1 MSILYVIQSY
11 TNTSDMKAKLF
22 IAVLTLSTSILTNDV
37 FAQISGSANYMAAH
51 NSAVVF
57 NAGVLDPGNTSSNVK
72 TNESAGILNR
82 KAMYMVSE
90 QFVFDNLS
98 LLKKAFALADI
109 YFDLDKANIR
119 PDAIP
124 VLNNLVIMMKE
135 NPGISVATTAYS
147 DSRMSKYNEKLA
159 SNRAQSAI
167 NYLISQGISAD
178 RLQIEKHGRP
188 DMGNPCNNDPSCSLA
203 AQQLNRRTEFNV
215 VFNGIN
221 LGHVN

>member
-1 MSILYVIQSY
+1 
-11 TNTSDMKAKLF
+11 MKTKLF
-22 IAVLTLSTSILTNDV
+22 IAVLTLSISILTNDV
-37 FAQISGSANYMAAH
+37 FAQISGFANYMAAH
-51 NSAVVF
+51 TSATAF

-72 TNESAGILNR
+72 ANESTGILNR

-98 LLKKAFALADI
+98 LLKKAFAISDI
-109 YFDLDKANIR
+109 YFDLDDATIR

-124 VLNNLVIMMKE
+124 VLNNLVILMKE
-135 NPGISVATTAYS
+135 SPGINVATTAYS

-159 SNRAQSAI
+159 SSRAQSAI
-167 NYLISQGISAD
+167 NYLISQGISAN

-188 DMGNPCNNDPSCSLA
+188 DMENPCNNDPSCSLV
-203 AQQLNRRTEFNV
+203 AQQLNRRTEFNIV
-215 VFNGIN
+215 YNGIN

>member
-1 MSILYVIQSY
+1 MR
-11 TNTSDMKAKLF
+11 TKLF
-22 IAVLTLSTSILTNDV
+22 IAVLTLSNIIISNNSAQAQINGSSSYMAVNTSIKGPGIGQTD
-37 FAQISGSANYMAAH
+37 
-51 NSAVVF
+51 AV
-57 NAGVLDPGNTSSNVK
+57 NVRLSDETMDSVSK
-72 TNESAGILNR
+72 LNR
-82 KAMYMVSE
+82 KMMYVASE

-98 LLKKAFALADI
+98 SLKKAFSVADI
-109 YFDLDKANIR
+109 YFDLDDATIR

-124 VLNNLVIMMKE
+124 VLNNLIILMKE
-135 NPGISVATTAYS
+135 NPGINVATTAYS

-159 SNRAQSAI
+159 LSRAQSAI

-188 DMGNPCNNDPSCSLA
+188 DMGNPCNNDPSCTLA

>member
-1 MSILYVIQSY
+1 
-11 TNTSDMKAKLF
+11 MKTKLF
-22 IAVLTLSTSILTNDV
+22 IAVLTLSSNLLFNNSTK
-37 FAQISGSANYMAAH
+37 AQISGSANYMAVYTSIEGSKTGLLDQG
-51 NSAVVF
+51 NSRLSDEA
-57 NAGVLDPGNTSSNVK
+57 
-72 TNESAGILNR
+72 NESVIKLNR

-98 LLKKAFALADI
+98 SLKKAFAVSDI
-109 YFDLDKANIR
+109 YFNLDDATIR

-124 VLNNLVIMMKE
+124 VLNNLVILMKE
-135 NPGISVATTAYS
+135 NPGIRVATTAYS

-159 SNRAQSAI
+159 TSRAQSAI
-167 NYLISQGISAD
+167 NYLISQGISVD

-188 DMGNPCNNDPSCSLA
+188 EMGNPCNDDPSCSLA
-203 AQQLNRRTEFNV
+203 TQQLNRRTEFNI

>member
-1 MSILYVIQSY
+1 
-11 TNTSDMKAKLF
+11 MKTKLF
-22 IAVLTLSTSILTNDV
+22 IAVLTLSTSILTNGV

-51 NSAVVF
+51 ASAIDL
-57 NAGVLDPGNTSSNVK
+57 NDSVLEPGNTSSNVK
-72 TNESAGILNR
+72 ANETDGILNR

-98 LLKKAFALADI
+98 LLKKAFTVADI
-109 YFDLDKANIR
+109 YFDLDDASIR

-124 VLNNLVIMMKE
+124 VLNSLVILMKD
-135 NPGISVATTAYS
+135 NPGINVATTSYS

-159 SNRAQSAI
+159 SSRAQSAI

-178 RLQIEKHGRP
+178 RLLIEKHGRP

-203 AQQLNRRTEFNV
+203 TQQLNRRTEFNIIY
-215 VFNGIN
+215 NGIN

>member
-1 MSILYVIQSY
+1 MR
-11 TNTSDMKAKLF
+11 TKLF
-22 IAVLTLSTSILTNDV
+22 FAVLTLSSNLIINSSAE
-37 FAQISGSANYMAAH
+37 AQITASSNYMAVH
-51 NSAVVF
+51 TSIKGPNTGQ
-57 NAGVLDPGNTSSNVK
+57 NDAGNVRLTEEAMDSVTK
-72 TNESAGILNR
+72 LNR
-82 KAMYMVSE
+82 KMMYVASE

-98 LLKKAFALADI
+98 SLKKAFAIADI
-109 YFDLDKANIR
+109 YFDLDDATIR

-124 VLNNLVIMMKE
+124 VLNNLIILMKE
-135 NPGISVATTAYS
+135 NPGINVATTAYS

-159 SNRAQSAI
+159 LSRAQSAI

>member
-1 MSILYVIQSY
+1 MR
-11 TNTSDMKAKLF
+11 TKLF
-22 IAVLTLSTSILTNDV
+22 FAVLTLSNIIISNNSAQ
-37 FAQISGSANYMAAH
+37 AQINGSSNYMAVH
-51 NSAVVF
+51 TSVKGPNTGQTD
-57 NAGVLDPGNTSSNVK
+57 AGNVRL
-72 TNESAGILNR
+72 NEEAMDSVTKLNR
-82 KAMYMVSE
+82 KMMYVASE

-98 LLKKAFALADI
+98 SLKKAFAIADI
-109 YFDLDKANIR
+109 YFDLDDATIR

-124 VLNNLVIMMKE
+124 VLNNLIILMKE
-135 NPGISVATTAYS
+135 NPGINVATTAYS

-159 SNRAQSAI
+159 LSRAQSAI

>member
-1 MSILYVIQSY
+1 
-11 TNTSDMKAKLF
+11 MKTKLF
-22 IAVLTLSTSILTNDV
+22 IAVLTLSSNLLFNNSTK
-37 FAQISGSANYMAAH
+37 AQISGSANYMAVYTSIEGSKTGLLDQG
-51 NSAVVF
+51 NSRLSDEA
-57 NAGVLDPGNTSSNVK
+57 
-72 TNESAGILNR
+72 NESVIKLNR

-98 LLKKAFALADI
+98 SLKKAFAVSDI
-109 YFDLDKANIR
+109 YFNLDDATIR

-124 VLNNLVIMMKE
+124 VLNNLVILMKE
-135 NPGISVATTAYS
+135 NPGIRVATSAYS

-159 SNRAQSAI
+159 TSRAQSAI
-167 NYLISQGISAD
+167 NYLISQGISVD

-188 DMGNPCNNDPSCSLA
+188 EMGNPCNDDPSCSLA
-203 AQQLNRRTEFNV
+203 TQQLNRRTEFNI

>member
-1 MSILYVIQSY
+1 LVYSLRNRVYK
-11 TNTSDMKAKLF
+11 NTSDMKTKLF

-37 FAQISGSANYMAAH
+37 FAQISGSANYMASH
-51 NSAVVF
+51 TSATVYNVSE
-57 NAGVLDPGNTSSNVK
+57 LDPGSTSSNVK
-72 TNESAGILNR
+72 ANESAGILNR

-98 LLKKAFALADI
+98 LLKKAFAVADI
-109 YFDLDKANIR
+109 YFDLDDATIR

-124 VLNNLVIMMKE
+124 VLNNLVILMKG
-135 NPGISVATTAYS
+135 NPGINGAPTAYS

-159 SNRAQSAI
+159 LSRAQSAI

-188 DMGNPCNNDPSCSLA
+188 DMENPCNNDPSCSLA
-203 AQQLNRRTEFNV
+203 TQQKNRRTEFNI

>member
-1 MSILYVIQSY
+1 MRP
-11 TNTSDMKAKLF
+11 KLF
-22 IAVLTLSTSILTNDV
+22 IAVLTLSIILLTHNYV
-37 FAQISGSANYMAAH
+37 EAQNSGSSNYLAV
-51 NSAVVF
+51 NSSVKAP
-57 NAGVLDPGNTSSNVK
+57 NAGVTDNGNNRLKDEAMDSVSQ
-72 TNESAGILNR
+72 LNR
-82 KAMYMVSE
+82 KMMYMVSE

-98 LLKKAFALADI
+98 SLKKAFAVADI
-109 YFDLDKANIR
+109 YFDLDDATIR

-124 VLNNLVIMMKE
+124 VLNNLIILMKE
-135 NPGISVATTAYS
+135 NPGINVATTAYS

-159 SNRAQSAI
+159 LNRAQSAI

-203 AQQLNRRTEFNV
+203 AQQLNRRTEFNI

>member
-1 MSILYVIQSY
+1 
-11 TNTSDMKAKLF
+11 MKTKLF
-22 IAVLTLSTSILTNDV
+22 IAVLTLSSNLLFNNSTK
-37 FAQISGSANYMAAH
+37 AQISGSANYMAVYTSIEGSKAGLLDQG
-51 NSAVVF
+51 NSRLSDEA
-57 NAGVLDPGNTSSNVK
+57 
-72 TNESAGILNR
+72 NESVIKLNR

-98 LLKKAFALADI
+98 SLKKAFAVSDI
-109 YFDLDKANIR
+109 YFNLDDATIR

-124 VLNNLVIMMKE
+124 VLNNLVILMKE
-135 NPGISVATTAYS
+135 NPGIRVATTAYS

-159 SNRAQSAI
+159 TSRAQSAI
-167 NYLISQGISAD
+167 NYLISQGISVD

-188 DMGNPCNNDPSCSLA
+188 EMGNPCNDDPSCSLA
-203 AQQLNRRTEFNV
+203 TQQLNRRTEFNI

>member
-1 MSILYVIQSY
+1 
-11 TNTSDMKAKLF
+11 MKTKLF
-22 IAVLTLSTSILTNDV
+22 IAVLTLSSNLLFNNSTK
-37 FAQISGSANYMAAH
+37 AQISGSANYMAVYT
-51 NSAVVF
+51 SIEGPKTGLLDQG
-57 NAGVLDPGNTSSNVK
+57 NARLSDEA
-72 TNESAGILNR
+72 NESVIKLNR

-98 LLKKAFALADI
+98 SLKKAFAVSDI
-109 YFDLDKANIR
+109 YFNLDDATIR

-124 VLNNLVIMMKE
+124 ALNNLVVLMKE
-135 NPGISVATTAYS
+135 NSGIRVATSAYS

-159 SNRAQSAI
+159 TSRAQSAI
-167 NYLISQGISAD
+167 NYLISQGISVD

-188 DMGNPCNNDPSCSLA
+188 VMGNPCNDDPSCSLA
-203 AQQLNRRTEFNV
+203 TQQLNRRTEFNI

>member
-1 MSILYVIQSY
+1 MR
-11 TNTSDMKAKLF
+11 TKLF
-22 IAVLTLSTSILTNDV
+22 IAVLTLSNIIISNNSAQAQINGSSSYMAVNTSIKGPGTGQTD
-37 FAQISGSANYMAAH
+37 
-51 NSAVVF
+51 AV
-57 NAGVLDPGNTSSNVK
+57 NVRLSDETMDSVTK
-72 TNESAGILNR
+72 LNR
-82 KAMYMVSE
+82 KMMYVASE

-98 LLKKAFALADI
+98 SLKKAFSVSDI
-109 YFDLDKANIR
+109 YFDLDDATIR

-124 VLNNLVIMMKE
+124 VLNNLIILMKE
-135 NPGISVATTAYS
+135 NPGINVATTAYS

-159 SNRAQSAI
+159 LSRAQSAI

-188 DMGNPCNNDPSCSLA
+188 DMGNPCNNDPSCTLA

>member
-1 MSILYVIQSY
+1 MR
-11 TNTSDMKAKLF
+11 TKLF
-22 IAVLTLSTSILTNDV
+22 IAVLTLSNIIISNNSAQAQINGSSSYMAVNTSIKGPGTGQTD
-37 FAQISGSANYMAAH
+37 
-51 NSAVVF
+51 AV
-57 NAGVLDPGNTSSNVK
+57 NVRLSDETMDSVTK
-72 TNESAGILNR
+72 LNR
-82 KAMYMVSE
+82 KMMYVASE

-98 LLKKAFALADI
+98 SLKKAFSVADI
-109 YFDLDKANIR
+109 YFDLDDAKIR

-124 VLNNLVIMMKE
+124 VLNNLIILMKE
-135 NPGISVATTAYS
+135 NPGINVATTAYS

-159 SNRAQSAI
+159 LSRAQSAI

-188 DMGNPCNNDPSCSLA
+188 DMGNPCNNDPSCTLA

>member
-1 MSILYVIQSY
+1 
-11 TNTSDMKAKLF
+11 MKSKIF

-51 NSAVVF
+51 TYATVF
-57 NAGVLDPGNTSSNVK
+57 NSTVLDPGNTSTK
-72 TNESAGILNR
+72 ANESAGILNR

-98 LLKKAFALADI
+98 LLKKAFAVADI
-109 YFDLDKANIR
+109 YFDLDDDTIR

-124 VLNNLVIMMKE
+124 VLKSLVILMKE

-159 SNRAQSAI
+159 SIRAQSAI

-188 DMGNPCNNDPSCSLA
+188 DMGNPCNNDPSCTLA